1 MHAVLGVLAD
11 NGLFYLDSRTTPE
24 SVGYDVALELGLA
37 AAERHVFLDPDPAPA
52 EILAQFHRLLAL
64 ARDQGSA
71 IAIGH
76 PHPGTL
82 AMLEAEVPRAR
93 ALGYEFVPVSYL
105 LDRTGEPV
113 E

>member
-1 MHAVLGVLAD
+1 
-11 NGLFYLDSRTTPE
+11 
-24 SVGYDVALELGLA
+24 VALELGLA
-37 AAERHVFLDPDPAPA
+37 AAERHVFLDPDPSPA
-52 EILAQFHRLLAL
+52 EIATQFHRLLAL
-64 ARDQGSA
+64 AREQGAA

-76 PHPGTL
+76 PHPATL

-105 LDRTGEPV
+105 LDRTGEPA